1 MNYLRMLQKKLLQTE
16 QKVKQRTHA
25 IDQLVSGQTAANQRS
40 IANTKAI
47 RELRAMIKD
56 TQSIMIDTNIDNR
69 LKFRSIANEA
79 QKNKRTILWLKAWL
93 LGLTLFNVIMMVAIT
108 IYMLTQEVQ
117 VL

>member
-1 MNYLRMLQKKLLQTE
+1 MNYLKKIQDKYLQMET
-16 QKVKQRTHA
+16 KVKQRTHA
-25 IDQLVSGQTAANQRS
+25 IDQLVSGNTPANQRS
-40 IANTKAI
+40 ISNTKAI
-47 RELRAMIKD
+47 KELRTMVKD

-108 IYMLTQEVQ
+108 IYMLT
-117 VL
+117 

>member
-1 MNYLRMLQKKLLQTE
+1 MNYLRMLQKKFLQAAQQT
-16 QKVKQRTHA
+16 KQRTHA

-47 RELRAMIKD
+47 RELRAIIKD
-56 TQSIMIDTNIDNR
+56 TQSMMIDTNIDNR

-108 IYMLTQEVQ
+108 IWMLTSEVH